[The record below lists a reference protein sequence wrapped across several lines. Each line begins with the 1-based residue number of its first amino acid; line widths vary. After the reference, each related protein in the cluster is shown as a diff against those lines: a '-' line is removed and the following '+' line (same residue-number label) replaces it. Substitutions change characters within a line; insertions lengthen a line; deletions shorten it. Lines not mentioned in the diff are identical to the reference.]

1 MEAKN
6 DIKFSKAKI
15 IDGRKKEVSKFN
27 ENLKSKSINPAVKR
41 LK

>member
-15 IDGRKKEVSKFN
+15 IDGRKKEVSNSMKTLN
-27 ENLKSKSINPAVKR
+27 QGQ
-41 LK
+41 